1 MKKHWIK
8 KCCMILTCLYL
19 TGCGREE
26 VPYLDTTQTQEQ
38 TVETERTEQKETLK
52 SDQTVQVYVCGEVA
66 APGVYQLK
74 DGMRICDAVEAAGG
88 LTKAASREY
97 WNLAEKLSDGQM
109 IYFPT
114 EEEARERKASAEAAG
129 ATVEESDGRIDI
141 NTADATQLVTIPG
154 IGELSPS
161 AAATTAA
168 PRCSGMPARTQAS
181 PPVRRGSAPPITT
194 RPSTPLPK
202 WTPRIPSA
210 AFTKRWWPCARKCRS
225 SVREKSSSCTP
236 TTRIC

>member
-38 TVETERTEQKETLK
+38 TVETERTEQKEILK

-88 LTKAASREY
+88 LTK
-97 WNLAEKLSDGQM
+97 
-109 IYFPT
+109 
-114 EEEARERKASAEAAG
+114 
-129 ATVEESDGRIDI
+129 EESDGRIDI
-141 NTADATQLVTIPG
+141 NTADAAQLVTIPG
-154 IGELSPS
+154 IGETR
-161 AAATTAA
+161 AAAILAY
-168 PRCSGMPARTQAS
+168 
-181 PPVRRGSAPPITT
+181 
-194 RPSTPLPK
+194 
-202 WTPRIPSA
+202 
-210 AFTKRWWPCARKCRS
+210 
-225 SVREKSSSCTP
+225 REKNGPFAKVEDIMQVSGIKSALFEKMKDYITI
-236 TTRIC
+236 R

>member
-1 MKKHWIK
+1 MLYDSDMPVSDGMWQGGSAISGYHSDTGADGGNGTNGTKRNIK
-8 KCCMILTCLYL
+8 IRPDGTGICM
-19 TGCGREE
+19 R
-26 VPYLDTTQTQEQ
+26 
-38 TVETERTEQKETLK
+38 
-52 SDQTVQVYVCGEVA
+52 EVA

-129 ATVEESDGRIDI
+129 ATVGKSDGRIDI

-154 IGELSPS
+154 IGETR
-161 AAATTAA
+161 AAAILAY
-168 PRCSGMPARTQAS
+168 
-181 PPVRRGSAPPITT
+181 
-194 RPSTPLPK
+194 
-202 WTPRIPSA
+202 
-210 AFTKRWWPCARKCRS
+210 
-225 SVREKSSSCTP
+225 REKNGPFAKVEDIMQVSESKAHFL
-236 TTRIC
+236 RK

>member
-1 MKKHWIK
+1 MISERDFNYLYDNIHVLYFGIWLDKTKVRLNLTRDNFAQIDKESYTKVPAHKEILENWDDWKK
-8 KCCMILTCLYL
+8 
-19 TGCGREE
+19 
-26 VPYLDTTQTQEQ
+26 
-38 TVETERTEQKETLK
+38 QKETLK

-141 NTADATQLVTIPG
+141 NTADAAQLVTIPG
-154 IGELSPS
+154 IGETR
-161 AAATTAA
+161 AAAILAY
-168 PRCSGMPARTQAS
+168 
-181 PPVRRGSAPPITT
+181 
-194 RPSTPLPK
+194 
-202 WTPRIPSA
+202 
-210 AFTKRWWPCARKCRS
+210 
-225 SVREKSSSCTP
+225 REKNGPFAKVEDIMQVSGIKSALFEKMKDYITI
-236 TTRIC
+236 R

>member
-1 MKKHWIK
+1 
-8 KCCMILTCLYL
+8 MILTCLYL

-38 TVETERTEQKETLK
+38 TVETERTERTEQKETLK

-141 NTADATQLVTIPG
+141 NTADAAQLVTIPG
-154 IGELSPS
+154 IGETR
-161 AAATTAA
+161 AAAILAY
-168 PRCSGMPARTQAS
+168 
-181 PPVRRGSAPPITT
+181 
-194 RPSTPLPK
+194 
-202 WTPRIPSA
+202 
-210 AFTKRWWPCARKCRS
+210 
-225 SVREKSSSCTP
+225 REKNGSFAKVEDIMQVSGIKSALFEKMKDYITI
-236 TTRIC
+236 R

>member
-8 KCCMILTCLYL
+8 KCCMILACLYL

-52 SDQTVQVYVCGEVA
+52 SDQTVQVYVCG
-66 APGVYQLK
+66 
-74 DGMRICDAVEAAGG
+74 EAAGG

-141 NTADATQLVTIPG
+141 NTADAAQLVTIPG
-154 IGELSPS
+154 IGETR
-161 AAATTAA
+161 AAAILAY
-168 PRCSGMPARTQAS
+168 
-181 PPVRRGSAPPITT
+181 
-194 RPSTPLPK
+194 
-202 WTPRIPSA
+202 
-210 AFTKRWWPCARKCRS
+210 
-225 SVREKSSSCTP
+225 REKNGPFAKVEDIMQVSGIKSTLFEKMKDYI
-236 TTRIC
+236 TIR

>member
-1 MKKHWIK
+1 MAGRKCHIWIPLRHRSRRWK
-8 KCCMILTCLYL
+8 
-19 TGCGREE
+19 RN
-26 VPYLDTTQTQEQ
+26 
-38 TVETERTEQKETLK
+38 ERNKRNIK

-141 NTADATQLVTIPG
+141 NTADAAQLVTIPG
-154 IGELSPS
+154 IGETR
-161 AAATTAA
+161 AAAILAY
-168 PRCSGMPARTQAS
+168 
-181 PPVRRGSAPPITT
+181 
-194 RPSTPLPK
+194 
-202 WTPRIPSA
+202 
-210 AFTKRWWPCARKCRS
+210 
-225 SVREKSSSCTP
+225 REKNGPFAKVEDIMQVSGIKSALFEKMKDYITI
-236 TTRIC
+236 R

>member
-74 DGMRICDAVEAAGG
+74 DGMRICDAVE
-88 LTKAASREY
+88 
-97 WNLAEKLSDGQM
+97 M

-141 NTADATQLVTIPG
+141 NTADAAQLVTIPG
-154 IGELSPS
+154 IGETR
-161 AAATTAA
+161 AAAILAY
-168 PRCSGMPARTQAS
+168 
-181 PPVRRGSAPPITT
+181 
-194 RPSTPLPK
+194 
-202 WTPRIPSA
+202 
-210 AFTKRWWPCARKCRS
+210 
-225 SVREKSSSCTP
+225 REKNGPFAKVEDIMQVSGIKSALFEKMKDYITI
-236 TTRIC
+236 R

>member
-1 MKKHWIK
+1 MRLVSPRKGRNEMKKHWIK

-38 TVETERTEQKETLK
+38 TVEAERTEQKETLK

-141 NTADATQLVTIPG
+141 NTADAAQLVTIPG
-154 IGELSPS
+154 IGETR
-161 AAATTAA
+161 AAAILAY
-168 PRCSGMPARTQAS
+168 
-181 PPVRRGSAPPITT
+181 
-194 RPSTPLPK
+194 
-202 WTPRIPSA
+202 
-210 AFTKRWWPCARKCRS
+210 
-225 SVREKSSSCTP
+225 REKNGPFAKVEDIMQVSGIKSALFEKMKDYITI
-236 TTRIC
+236 R

>member
-1 MKKHWIK
+1 
-8 KCCMILTCLYL
+8 MILTCLYL

-38 TVETERTEQKETLK
+38 TVETEQKETLK

-97 WNLAEKLSDGQM
+97 WNLAERLADGQM

-129 ATVEESDGRIDI
+129 ASVQEESDGRIDI
-141 NTADATQLVTIPG
+141 NTADAAQLVTIPG
-154 IGELSPS
+154 IGETR
-161 AAATTAA
+161 AAAILAY
-168 PRCSGMPARTQAS
+168 
-181 PPVRRGSAPPITT
+181 
-194 RPSTPLPK
+194 
-202 WTPRIPSA
+202 
-210 AFTKRWWPCARKCRS
+210 
-225 SVREKSSSCTP
+225 REKNGPFAKVEDIMQVSGIKSALFEKMKDYITI
-236 TTRIC
+236 R

>member
-129 ATVEESDGRIDI
+129 ASVQEESDGRIDI
-141 NTADATQLVTIPG
+141 NTADAAQLVTIPG
-154 IGELSPS
+154 IGETR
-161 AAATTAA
+161 AAAILAY
-168 PRCSGMPARTQAS
+168 
-181 PPVRRGSAPPITT
+181 
-194 RPSTPLPK
+194 
-202 WTPRIPSA
+202 
-210 AFTKRWWPCARKCRS
+210 
-225 SVREKSSSCTP
+225 REKNGPFAKVEDNMQVSGIKSALFEKMKDYITI
-236 TTRIC
+236 R

>member
-38 TVETERTEQKETLK
+38 TVETEQKETLK

-88 LTKAASREY
+88 LTKAASR
-97 WNLAEKLSDGQM
+97 GC
-109 IYFPT
+109 
-114 EEEARERKASAEAAG
+114 RAACDHSG
-129 ATVEESDGRIDI
+129 NRRDTGGGNSC
-141 NTADATQLVTIPG
+141 IPG
-154 IGELSPS
+154 EKRPVCESRRYHAGI
-161 AAATTAA
+161 
-168 PRCSGMPARTQAS
+168 RNQKRT
-181 PPVRRGSAPPITT
+181 
-194 RPSTPLPK
+194 
-202 WTPRIPSA
+202 
-210 AFTKRWWPCARKCRS
+210 F
-225 SVREKSSSCTP
+225 
-236 TTRIC
+236 

>member
-141 NTADATQLVTIPG
+141 NTTDATQLVTIPG
-154 IGELSPS
+154 IGETR
-161 AAATTAA
+161 AAAILAY
-168 PRCSGMPARTQAS
+168 
-181 PPVRRGSAPPITT
+181 
-194 RPSTPLPK
+194 
-202 WTPRIPSA
+202 
-210 AFTKRWWPCARKCRS
+210 
-225 SVREKSSSCTP
+225 REKNGPFAKVEDIMQVSGIKSALFEKMKDYITI
-236 TTRIC
+236 R

>member
-1 MKKHWIK
+1 
-8 KCCMILTCLYL
+8 MILTCLYL

-38 TVETERTEQKETLK
+38 TVETEQKETLK
-52 SDQTVQVYVCGEVA
+52 SDQTIQVYVCGEVA

-88 LTKAASREY
+88 LTKVASREY

-141 NTADATQLVTIPG
+141 NTADAAQLVTIPG
-154 IGELSPS
+154 IGETR
-161 AAATTAA
+161 AAAILAY
-168 PRCSGMPARTQAS
+168 
-181 PPVRRGSAPPITT
+181 
-194 RPSTPLPK
+194 
-202 WTPRIPSA
+202 
-210 AFTKRWWPCARKCRS
+210 
-225 SVREKSSSCTP
+225 REKNGSFAKVEDIMQVSGIKSALFEKMKDYITI
-236 TTRIC
+236 R

>member
-1 MKKHWIK
+1 MAGRKCHIWIPLRHRSRRWK
-8 KCCMILTCLYL
+8 
-19 TGCGREE
+19 RN
-26 VPYLDTTQTQEQ
+26 
-38 TVETERTEQKETLK
+38 ERNKTLK

-114 EEEARERKASAEAAG
+114 EEEARERKSSAEAAG

-141 NTADATQLVTIPG
+141 NTADAAQLVTIPG
-154 IGELSPS
+154 IGETR
-161 AAATTAA
+161 AAAILAY
-168 PRCSGMPARTQAS
+168 
-181 PPVRRGSAPPITT
+181 
-194 RPSTPLPK
+194 
-202 WTPRIPSA
+202 
-210 AFTKRWWPCARKCRS
+210 
-225 SVREKSSSCTP
+225 REKNGPFAKVEDIMQVSGIKSALFEKMKDYITI
-236 TTRIC
+236 R

>member
-1 MKKHWIK
+1 M
-8 KCCMILTCLYL
+8 LYDSDMPVSDGMWQGGSAISGYHAD
-19 TGCGREE
+19 TGADCGN
-26 VPYLDTTQTQEQ
+26 
-38 TVETERTEQKETLK
+38 RTNGTKETLK

-154 IGELSPS
+154 IGETR
-161 AAATTAA
+161 AAAILAY
-168 PRCSGMPARTQAS
+168 
-181 PPVRRGSAPPITT
+181 
-194 RPSTPLPK
+194 
-202 WTPRIPSA
+202 
-210 AFTKRWWPCARKCRS
+210 
-225 SVREKSSSCTP
+225 REKNGPFAKVEDIMQVSGIKSALFEKMKDYITI
-236 TTRIC
+236 R

>member
-1 MKKHWIK
+1 MLYDSDMPVSDGMWQGGSAISGYHSDTGADGGNGTNGTKRNIK
-8 KCCMILTCLYL
+8 IRPDGTGICMR
-19 TGCGREE
+19 GG
-26 VPYLDTTQTQEQ
+26 
-38 TVETERTEQKETLK
+38 
-52 SDQTVQVYVCGEVA
+52 SS
-66 APGVYQLK
+66 PGVYQLK

-154 IGELSPS
+154 IGETR
-161 AAATTAA
+161 AAAILAY
-168 PRCSGMPARTQAS
+168 
-181 PPVRRGSAPPITT
+181 
-194 RPSTPLPK
+194 
-202 WTPRIPSA
+202 
-210 AFTKRWWPCARKCRS
+210 
-225 SVREKSSSCTP
+225 REKNGPFAKVEDIMQVSGIKSALFEKMKDYITI
-236 TTRIC
+236 R

>member
-1 MKKHWIK
+1 
-8 KCCMILTCLYL
+8 MILACLYL

-141 NTADATQLVTIPG
+141 NTADAAQLVTGNRRDTGGGNSCIPG
-154 IGELSPS
+154 EKRPV
-161 AAATTAA
+161 
-168 PRCSGMPARTQAS
+168 CESGRYHAGIRNQKHT
-181 PPVRRGSAPPITT
+181 
-194 RPSTPLPK
+194 
-202 WTPRIPSA
+202 
-210 AFTKRWWPCARKCRS
+210 F
-225 SVREKSSSCTP
+225 
-236 TTRIC
+236 

>member
-1 MKKHWIK
+1 
-8 KCCMILTCLYL
+8 MILTCLYL

-38 TVETERTEQKETLK
+38 TVEEERTEQKETLK
-52 SDQTVQVYVCGEVA
+52 SDQTVQIYVCGEVA

-129 ATVEESDGRIDI
+129 ASVQEESDGRIDI
-141 NTADATQLVTIPG
+141 NTADAAQLVALLAQLAPDGDGVFHAGLHIVG
-154 IGELSPS
+154 VHEQHAVVGHRGGVRAKRRELVGERHDP
-161 AAATTAA
+161 
-168 PRCSGMPARTQAS
+168 
-181 PPVRRGSAPPITT
+181 
-194 RPSTPLPK
+194 
-202 WTPRIPSA
+202 
-210 AFTKRWWPCARKCRS
+210 
-225 SVREKSSSCTP
+225 
-236 TTRIC
+236 

>member
-1 MKKHWIK
+1 M
-8 KCCMILTCLYL
+8 LYDSDMPVSDGMWQGGSAISGYHSD
-19 TGCGREE
+19 TGADGGNG
-26 VPYLDTTQTQEQ
+26 TNGT
-38 TVETERTEQKETLK
+38 KETLK

-129 ATVEESDGRIDI
+129 ASVQEESDGRIDI
-141 NTADATQLVTIPG
+141 NTADAAQLVIIPG
-154 IGELSPS
+154 IGETR
-161 AAATTAA
+161 AAAILAY
-168 PRCSGMPARTQAS
+168 
-181 PPVRRGSAPPITT
+181 
-194 RPSTPLPK
+194 
-202 WTPRIPSA
+202 
-210 AFTKRWWPCARKCRS
+210 
-225 SVREKSSSCTP
+225 REKNGSLRKSKISCRYP
-236 TTRIC
+236 ESKAHFLRK

>member
-8 KCCMILTCLYL
+8 KCCMILACLYL
-19 TGCGREE
+19 PGCGREE
-26 VPYLDTTQTQEQ
+26 VQEQ

-74 DGMRICDAVEAAGG
+74 DGMRVCDAVEAAGG

-114 EEEARERKASAEAAG
+114 QEEARERKASAEAAG

-154 IGELSPS
+154 IGETR
-161 AAATTAA
+161 AAAILAY
-168 PRCSGMPARTQAS
+168 
-181 PPVRRGSAPPITT
+181 
-194 RPSTPLPK
+194 
-202 WTPRIPSA
+202 
-210 AFTKRWWPCARKCRS
+210 
-225 SVREKSSSCTP
+225 REKNGPFAKVEDIMQVSGIKSALFEKMKDYITI
-236 TTRIC
+236 R

>member
-97 WNLAEKLSDGQM
+97 WNLAEKLSDGQL

-114 EEEARERKASAEAAG
+114 
-129 ATVEESDGRIDI
+129 
-141 NTADATQLVTIPG
+141 
-154 IGELSPS
+154 
-161 AAATTAA
+161 
-168 PRCSGMPARTQAS
+168 
-181 PPVRRGSAPPITT
+181 
-194 RPSTPLPK
+194 
-202 WTPRIPSA
+202 
-210 AFTKRWWPCARKCRS
+210 
-225 SVREKSSSCTP
+225 
-236 TTRIC
+236 

>member
-1 MKKHWIK
+1 MR
-8 KCCMILTCLYL
+8 
-19 TGCGREE
+19 G
-26 VPYLDTTQTQEQ
+26 
-38 TVETERTEQKETLK
+38 
-52 SDQTVQVYVCGEVA
+52 VA

-154 IGELSPS
+154 IGETR
-161 AAATTAA
+161 AAAILAY
-168 PRCSGMPARTQAS
+168 
-181 PPVRRGSAPPITT
+181 
-194 RPSTPLPK
+194 
-202 WTPRIPSA
+202 
-210 AFTKRWWPCARKCRS
+210 
-225 SVREKSSSCTP
+225 REKNGPFAKVEDIMQVSGIKSALFEKMKDYITI
-236 TTRIC
+236 R

>member
-1 MKKHWIK
+1 
-8 KCCMILTCLYL
+8 MILTCLYL

-154 IGELSPS
+154 IGETR
-161 AAATTAA
+161 AAAILAY
-168 PRCSGMPARTQAS
+168 
-181 PPVRRGSAPPITT
+181 
-194 RPSTPLPK
+194 
-202 WTPRIPSA
+202 
-210 AFTKRWWPCARKCRS
+210 
-225 SVREKSSSCTP
+225 REKNRPFAKVEDIMQVSGIKSALFEKNERLYNDSLRCNMAKKVLVVDDEKLIVKRNP
-236 TTRIC
+236 VQS

>member
-1 MKKHWIK
+1 
-8 KCCMILTCLYL
+8 MILTCLYL

-26 VPYLDTTQTQEQ
+26 V
-38 TVETERTEQKETLK
+38 
-52 SDQTVQVYVCGEVA
+52 VYVCGEVA

-154 IGELSPS
+154 IGETR
-161 AAATTAA
+161 AAAILAY
-168 PRCSGMPARTQAS
+168 
-181 PPVRRGSAPPITT
+181 
-194 RPSTPLPK
+194 
-202 WTPRIPSA
+202 
-210 AFTKRWWPCARKCRS
+210 
-225 SVREKSSSCTP
+225 REKNGPFAKVEDIMQVSGIKSALFEKMKDYITI
-236 TTRIC
+236 R

>member
-1 MKKHWIK
+1 
-8 KCCMILTCLYL
+8 MILTCLYL

-52 SDQTVQVYVCGEVA
+52 S
-66 APGVYQLK
+66 

-129 ATVEESDGRIDI
+129 ASVQEESDGRIDI
-141 NTADATQLVTIPG
+141 NTADAAQLVTIPG
-154 IGELSPS
+154 IGETR
-161 AAATTAA
+161 AAAILAY
-168 PRCSGMPARTQAS
+168 
-181 PPVRRGSAPPITT
+181 
-194 RPSTPLPK
+194 
-202 WTPRIPSA
+202 
-210 AFTKRWWPCARKCRS
+210 
-225 SVREKSSSCTP
+225 REKNGPFAKVEDIMQVSGIKSALFEKMKDYITI
-236 TTRIC
+236 R